1 MAAPGMYQVFQ
12 PGTITDG
19 WMIAGLA
26 MMGIPPTGE
35 IPIAKAQ
42 QLGFLKPG
50 ENGPLMTEGVPG
62 GLPALTTGAG
72 ESNKQFTIEGQK
84 PAVDPKA
91 VRQALLDTATTKG
104 RTGVNEAFTK
114 YGLDP
119 AKYGSQIEGRIA
131 STIAGIPGTQGDN
144 FDTYFSGLGDKLL
157 TDLENPYRST
167 AKTAFGAKMPKDW
180 VPLTSDDALI
190 ESLLG
195 GQRTTAN
202 DFVKNMLSRGTITD
216 KGADAA
222 YADLD
227 RQAALATPQLS
238 EIGTG
243 LINTGESNIDAEQ
256 ARRASAYDTLKFD
269 QPYSVD
275 TDYNDLNKMAT
286 DFIGTLGAGLNTAT
300 GGKNYFNTSGLGA
313 IAGEAQGAGNTKFG
327 MGAAAS
333 GGAQPAGNTP
343 GYIPEE
349 DQLGQDVLF

>member
-35 IPIAKAQ
+35 IPVEKAI

-72 ESNKQFTIEGQK
+72 ESNKQFTVEGQT

-91 VRQALLDTATTKG
+91 VRQALLDTATAKG

-144 FDTYFSGLGDKLL
+144 FDTYFTGLGDRLL
-157 TDLENPYRST
+157 GDLENPYRNT
-167 AKTAFGAKMPKDW
+167 AKDAFNKKMPKDW
-180 VPLTSDDALI
+180 VPGTSDDAFI
-190 ESLLG
+190 ESILG
-195 GQRTTAN
+195 EQRGEADTY
-202 DFVKNMLSRGTITD
+202 VKNMLSRGLINEQGST
-216 KGADAA
+216 AA
-222 YADLD
+222 YKELD
-227 RQAALATPQLS
+227 RQGDLARPQLS

-243 LINTGESNIDAEQ
+243 LINTGEGNIDAEQ
-256 ARRASAYDTLKFD
+256 AKRLSAYDTLKFD
-269 QPYSVD
+269 QPYNVD
-275 TDYNDLNKMAT
+275 TDYGSLNQMAT
-286 DFIGTLGAGLNTAT
+286 DFISSLGQGLRTGIGTKKYFDTSSLGALAGASQGGDTAAPVVN
-300 GGKNYFNTSGLGA
+300 K
-313 IAGEAQGAGNTKFG
+313 
-327 MGAAAS
+327 S
-333 GGAQPAGNTP
+333 GGGGQQAATAP
-343 GYIPEE
+343 GYVPEE
-349 DQLGQDVLF
+349 DKTGQELLF